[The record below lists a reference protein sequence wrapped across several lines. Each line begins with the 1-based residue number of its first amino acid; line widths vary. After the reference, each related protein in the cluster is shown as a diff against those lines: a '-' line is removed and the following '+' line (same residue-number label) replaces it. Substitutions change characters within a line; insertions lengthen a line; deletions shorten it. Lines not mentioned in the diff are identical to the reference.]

1 MGEHL
6 RIRVVQRGQQPRRPD
21 SYLLRDVATEG
32 GDWEERTIRG
42 TTGAIRGL
50 LHAEHAVYRT
60 AESDDPARFSVS
72 LPEDNMSRALQA
84 TSGRSFGIAAVL
96 LQPRQTPSGAE
107 IRAGASDAGHSS
119 WIDQEAADAA
129 EDLLFGN
136 GLPRIMRNPAGVRL
150 LCNFI
155 LC

>member
-1 MGEHL
+1 
-6 RIRVVQRGQQPRRPD
+6 
-21 SYLLRDVATEG
+21 
-32 GDWEERTIRG
+32 
-42 TTGAIRGL
+42 
-50 LHAEHAVYRT
+50 
-60 AESDDPARFSVS
+60 
-72 LPEDNMSRALQA
+72 MSRALQA

-136 GLPRIMRNPAGVRL
+136 GLPRIIRNPADVRL

-155 LC
+155 LCENEVPRAA